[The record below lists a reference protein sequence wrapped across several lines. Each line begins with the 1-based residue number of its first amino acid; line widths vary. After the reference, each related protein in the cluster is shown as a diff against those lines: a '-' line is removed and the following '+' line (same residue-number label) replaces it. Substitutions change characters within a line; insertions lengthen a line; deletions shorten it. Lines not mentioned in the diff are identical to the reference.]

1 MAKIRKPEIRKNKTR
16 EKLMPF
22 HQPKFI
28 NGWLDIYR
36 TGGFTKLIRE
46 KGWAVLVTFFLFYLI
61 RDSILYIFI
70 PFLVYS
76 NFSTC
81 F

>member
-1 MAKIRKPEIRKNKTR
+1 MRFYR
-16 EKLMPF
+16 
-22 HQPKFI
+22 PKFI

-36 TGGFTKLIRE
+36 AGGFRKLIRE
-46 KGWAVLVTFFLFYLI
+46 KGWSVLITFFLLYLI

>member
-1 MAKIRKPEIRKNKTR
+1 
-16 EKLMPF
+16 MPF
-22 HQPKFI
+22 PQPKFI

-36 TGGFTKLIRE
+36 AGGFTKLIRE
-46 KGWAVLVTFFLFYLI
+46 KGWTVLVTFFLFYLL